1 MLAGAQGGKCRP
13 GAWACLLAGKDQSIQ
28 VALHDFAREYYI
40 RKNKYHTKGFLFR
53 NEAQN
58 KIVIMV

>member
-1 MLAGAQGGKCRP
+1 
-13 GAWACLLAGKDQSIQ
+13 
-28 VALHDFAREYYI
+28 LHDFAREYYI